1 MKEVIILRGLPFSG
15 KTTWAQKLKHRND
28 DFVIFNVT
36 EEREKV
42 LSDNNTLSKAD
53 VWKAVMNKFIFVL
66 INSKAVIID
75 DENILAST
83 ILRLL
88 FAINE
93 NASVIEDRIKL
104 RIKSITTPWSICLK
118 RAEESGCSESDIR
131 VLNSYYSYCLKRNII
146 YSDEK
151 DSKTDLQIH

>member
-1 MKEVIILRGLPFSG
+1 MKEVVILRGLPFSG

-42 LSDNNTLSKAD
+42 LSENNTLSRAEQ
-53 VWKAVMNKFIFVL
+53 WKAVMERFIFTV
-66 INSKAVIID
+66 INNKAVIVD
-75 DENILAST
+75 DENILSSA
-83 ILRLL
+83 ILRILHV
-88 FAINE
+88 INE
-93 NASVIEDRIKL
+93 NKNIIEEPIKL
-104 RIKSITTPWSICLK
+104 RIKNIPTPWGICLK
-118 RAEESGCSESDIR
+118 RAELDGCDEKQILLMTR
-131 VLNSYYSYCLKRNII
+131 YYSHCLKRNII

>member
-15 KTTWAQKLKHRND
+15 KTTWAQKLKHQNN

-42 LSDNNTLSKAD
+42 LSDNNTLSKAEE
-53 VWKAVMNKFIFVL
+53 WKIVMNKFINTV
-66 INSKAVIID
+66 INNNAIIVD
-75 DENILAST
+75 DENILNSA

-88 FAINE
+88 YVLNE
-93 NASVIEDRIKL
+93 NKNIIEDRIKL
-104 RIKSITTPWSICLK
+104 RIKNVSTPMAICLERAK
-118 RAEESGCSESDIR
+118 RSGYDEKNIR
-131 VLNSYYSYCLKRNII
+131 ILNTYYSYCLRRNII